1 MARKIAAIFG
11 PTYRKAKGG
20 KQERKV
26 PKSILDCARD
36 LGAKIAAHNIVL
48 TGGEGPGECSVKDV
62 AIAGAGSGPWIGVIQ
77 RGGLETECHN
87 VGNGIVVPTELKHKR
102 NFLEALMCD
111 AAVAFM
117 LPDGPG
123 TRSEVA
129 CALAL
134 RRPVAL
140 VGKGWRALDLAG
152 HGGPKQVADLF
163 EEAREYLDESTVED
177 ATAFTDWIHTCL
189 SREHGKQIID
199 WLQKTCPKPYRHF
212 EEHQAS
218 AIRTWVENAPIP
230 NAPPREFP
238 SIPRR
243 GPALES
249 YARWL
254 QVAEWSEKD
263 A

>member
-102 NFLEALMCD
+102 NFLEALRCNEP
-111 AAVAFM
+111 
-117 LPDGPG
+117 LHCP
-123 TRSEVA
+123 
-129 CALAL
+129 
-134 RRPVAL
+134 
-140 VGKGWRALDLAG
+140 
-152 HGGPKQVADLF
+152 
-163 EEAREYLDESTVED
+163 VED
-177 ATAFTDWIHTCL
+177 GARIQTIVSMAEK
-189 SREHGKQIID
+189 SYRE
-199 WLQKTCPKPYRHF
+199 RRMVHF
-212 EEHQAS
+212 EAGS
-218 AIRTWVENAPIP
+218 RKMRT
-230 NAPPREFP
+230 
-238 SIPRR
+238 
-243 GPALES
+243 
-249 YARWL
+249 
-254 QVAEWSEKD
+254 
-263 A
+263 